1 MSRKMKKRI
10 GRIFLYLAVLVIV
23 VVVVAPFAWMVI
35 SSISTKADLLQRPMR
50 WFPEN
55 PTFDNYAA
63 MLFGVLAK

>member
-35 SSISTKADLLQRPMR
+35 SSIST
-50 WFPEN
+50 
-55 PTFDNYAA
+55 
-63 MLFGVLAK
+63 